1 MKQSLLI
8 ASLLIATS
16 AHAGNHQQPNQGANA
31 LAGASASASS
41 ASSSSIKATLSNSSI
56 VNANASNGGVEFN
69 DKLQIPNAPGLSS
82 GSSNTTAPHRIYKQR
97 QVSTILGGW
106 TNIDM
111 ELDLVSFI
119 GSKPDDDSQLA
130 ACIQS
135 SDFREFRRL
144 KGVACPN

>member
-1 MKQSLLI
+1 MKRTILTAALLI
-8 ASLLIATS
+8 SFNAM
-16 AHAGNHQQPNQGANA
+16 AGHPQQNQGANA
-31 LAGASASASS
+31 LAGAYSSASS
-41 ASSSSIKATLSNSSI
+41 SSSSSIKATLSNSSI

-97 QVSTILGGW
+97 QVSTVLGGW

-119 GSKPDDDSQLA
+119 GSKPDEDSQLA

-144 KGVACPN
+144 KGAACPN